1 MSVSVGKQLPEI
13 AATTTSGEFKLSML
27 KGTKL
32 VLYFYPKD
40 NTPGC
45 SVEAADFRDHHKDF
59 AKLNTL
65 VIGVSRDSLKSHA
78 NFRAKFELP
87 FDLISD
93 PDEALCTLFGVMKMK
108 NMYGKQVRGIER
120 STFVIDANANL
131 IHEWRGAKVPSH
143 VAEVL
148 AYVKTL

>member
-1 MSVSVGKQLPEI
+1 VSVTPGTKLPELR
-13 AATTTSGEFKLSML
+13 ANAVSGEFKLSQF
-27 KGTKL
+27 KGRNL

-45 SVEAADFRDHHKDF
+45 SVQAADFRDQHSVF
-59 AKLNTL
+59 LKLNTA
-65 VIGVSRDSLKSHA
+65 VVGVSRDSLKSHQ
-78 NFRAKFELP
+78 NFKDKFELP

-93 PDEALCTLFGVMKMK
+93 PDETLCELFSVMKMK

-120 STFVIDANANL
+120 STFVIDAAGKL
-131 IHEWRGAKVPSH
+131 IHEWRGLKVPGH

-148 AYVKTL
+148 AYVKSL